1 MDFRMISSVNP
12 QKNFKGIVKC
22 HSNGNVHTFH
32 SSRVYAIV
40 EVSEIFCCVILCFFE
55 TLTFITFPYTA
66 KHQTLGLA
74 PKNFFLKFS

>member
-32 SSRVYAIV
+32 SSQLYDTV
-40 EVSEIFCCVILCFFE
+40 EVSEIFCCITLCFFE
-55 TLTFITFPYTA
+55 TLTFINFPYTA